1 MPSLSIRQTL
11 LLVTIAPLLVMTTLL
26 AFLMVDTLNDLGRT
40 TMVQAR
46 DVLIQQKK
54 NQLKGQVEQAFSA
67 LKPIYDASSG
77 ADDQAAKNRFKAL
90 MRQLRF
96 DQGQGYFFAYDRQGV
111 NVAHGHNLALEG
123 KNLWQ
128 LQDRRGSYIIQDLL
142 ESAYNGDGFSRYY
155 WDRDGHEAEKLGYTM
170 ALPKW
175 NWALG
180 TGFYIEDV
188 DQQMAEQSRLQ
199 QIYLRQS
206 LWELAVTALVGL
218 VIFILLGLWFSQR
231 LTRPLMHVVHSM
243 QSMASGEG
251 DLTHRLDTHV
261 PGEIK
266 LLAIGFNR
274 FVDQL
279 QQMIQNMRQQ
289 IEALAQAGSH
299 IEAVTT
305 QSEHNVEH
313 HREETAQAAAAMQ
326 QMSAS
331 AHQVTQSAQQASEA
345 TAAVE
350 AEALEGMQHVAL
362 SVDHVEQLAASLS
375 ASADSVLQLEQEAG
389 RIGQILEVIQGV
401 AEQTNLLALNA
412 AIEAARA
419 GEAGRGFAVVADE
432 VRNLANRTDT
442 SAGEIREVIEHLQR
456 QVREVAAQLD
466 ARRLEG
472 AESAEAAE
480 AVKGTLARISERIGE
495 INDMNAQV
503 ASAAEEQTA
512 VADDLCRSVDEM
524 QHMVEE
530 LSESARENRQAVDA
544 LSQTSDELRHMA
556 QRFKA

>member
-26 AFLMVDTLNDLGRT
+26 AFLMVDTLHDLGRT
-40 TMVQAR
+40 TIAQTR

-67 LKPIYDASSG
+67 LKSVYDTSSG
-77 ADDQAAKNRFKAL
+77 VDDQEAQDRFKAL
-90 MRQLRF
+90 MRELRF

-111 NVAHGHNLALEG
+111 NVAHGHNSALEG
-123 KNLWQ
+123 KNLWN
-128 LQDRRGSYIIQDLL
+128 LQDRRGSYLIQELL

-188 DQQMAEQSRLQ
+188 DQQMVEQSRLQ
-199 QIYLRQS
+199 QAYLRQS
-206 LWELAVTALVGL
+206 LWGLAATAVGGL
-218 VIFILLGLWFSQR
+218 IVFILLGLWFSQR

-243 QSMASGEG
+243 QAMASGEG

-266 LLAIGFNR
+266 LLAVAFNR

-279 QQMIQNMRQQ
+279 QQMIQHMRQQ
-289 IEALAQAGSH
+289 IEALTQAGGH
-299 IEAVTT
+299 IEAVTA
-305 QSEHNVEH
+305 QSEHNVQH
-313 HREETAQAAAAMQ
+313 HREETTQAAAAMQ

-331 AHQVTQSAQQASEA
+331 AHQVTQSAQQAAEA
-345 TAAVE
+345 TAAAETE
-350 AEALEGMQHVAL
+350 AQEGMQYVNVSMA
-362 SVDHVEQLAASLS
+362 HVEQLAASLS

-389 RIGQILEVIQGV
+389 RIGSILEVIQDV

-432 VRNLANRTDT
+432 VRNLASRTDDST
-442 SAGEIREVIEHLQR
+442 REIRQVIEQLQR
-456 QVREVAAQLD
+456 QVREVASQLD
-466 ARRLEG
+466 ARRVEG
-472 AESAEAAE
+472 AESAQAAE

-530 LSESARENRQAVDA
+530 LSDSARENRQAVDA
-544 LSQTSDELRHMA
+544 LNQTSGQLHHMA